1 MLAEMETTGV
11 FVDSLLL
18 QKLERELTET
28 IQNIETDI
36 AKTTGETTINLASP
50 LQLQKLLFEVMKIK
64 PIRKT
69 KTGWSVDEETLT
81 LLAEENDICKQILIH
96 RHAGKLLGT
105 YVR

>member
-1 MLAEMETTGV
+1 METTGV

-36 AKTTGETTINLASP
+36 TKTTGETTVNLASP

-96 RHAGKLLGT
+96 RHASKLLGT